1 MAIKINLEKAYD
13 RLIWEFVRD
22 TLHDIGFPD
31 GFVNL
36 IWECISSP
44 KMRVLWN
51 GEALEEFSPSR
62 GIRQGDPLSPYLFV
76 LCIVRLFHLINVAI
90 EQDLWAPI
98 RLSRGGPKLSHLA
111 FADDLLL
118 FAEASLDQVEI
129 VKTVLNLFCES
140 SGQKVSV
147 EKTRVFFSKNVSR
160 ESKKELSEALG
171 FQPTEDLGKYLGAP
185 LIHHRSGRQSYQY
198 ILHKVNQWLSNWK
211 TRQLLMASRVTL
223 AKSVIQA
230 MPSYVMQSTSLPRG
244 LCDEIDR
251 KCRDFI
257 WGDTKNQRHMHLASW
272 SSICVPK
279 KFGGLSLRSARDMN
293 TSFMMKVGWN
303 LCARKNDMWVK
314 IIRSKYKCGEDLVPM
329 INTRRQGSNL
339 WRGICKNWN
348 LVEKNMVWR
357 VGNGNSISFWSDPWV
372 PNLGRLM
379 DSARLPIS
387 QREEGER
394 IHHFVTASGQLNFN
408 HFMELLPDQI
418 VNRIKTIIPPH
429 VSSGEDSLAWDGAV
443 DGYFSISQA
452 FTSLLSSRGLLAD
465 DIFNVIWKW
474 KGPERMHFLLC
485 KEARGILMINEV
497 WYRRGLT
504 NSDLCPICHQHPE
517 TSLHLFRDCGIS
529 KVVWLNLMNDIPLT
543 FFEEDNFERWL
554 LLNLKAKGSLELGKW
569 NLIFATTLV
578 RLWWARNELVFKQTN
593 PCSM

>member
-1 MAIKINLEKAYD
+1 M
-13 RLIWEFVRD
+13 
-22 TLHDIGFPD
+22 
-31 GFVNL
+31 
-36 IWECISSP
+36 
-44 KMRVLWN
+44 
-51 GEALEEFSPSR
+51 
-62 GIRQGDPLSPYLFV
+62 
-76 LCIVRLFHLINVAI
+76 
-90 EQDLWAPI
+90 
-98 RLSRGGPKLSHLA
+98 
-111 FADDLLL
+111 
-118 FAEASLDQVEI
+118 
-129 VKTVLNLFCES
+129 
-140 SGQKVSV
+140 
-147 EKTRVFFSKNVSR
+147 
-160 ESKKELSEALG
+160 
-171 FQPTEDLGKYLGAP
+171 
-185 LIHHRSGRQSYQY
+185 
-198 ILHKVNQWLSNWK
+198 
-211 TRQLLMASRVTL
+211 
-223 AKSVIQA
+223 
-230 MPSYVMQSTSLPRG
+230 
-244 LCDEIDR
+244 
-251 KCRDFI
+251 
-257 WGDTKNQRHMHLASW
+257 
-272 SSICVPK
+272 
-279 KFGGLSLRSARDMN
+279 
-293 TSFMMKVGWN
+293 
-303 LCARKNDMWVK
+303 
-314 IIRSKYKCGEDLVPM
+314 
-329 INTRRQGSNL
+329 
-339 WRGICKNWN
+339 
-348 LVEKNMVWR
+348 
-357 VGNGNSISFWSDPWV
+357 GNGNSISFWSDPWV

-474 KGPERMHFLLC
+474 KGPERMRFLLC
-485 KEARGILMINEV
+485 KAARGILMINEV
-497 WYRRGLT
+497 RYRRGLT